1 MDTLENDGVGFSS
14 SVLEPLIAYEKA
26 PSLPCRIRR
35 THHSPWCRRKP
46 KRTQQTFRA
55 TMLSERQPGTSESL
69 WMLNATKINMT
80 FKQEL
85 FGWKLAPPKKNSPP
99 QKTGQVLTTWLG
111 LSKSSKNQGFPFT
124 DILPWHWDLRFF
136 GLRDVTNS
144 NGHWEGSLL
153 GLQLNDSSTWAPKMT
168 CDFHP
173 KFATS
178 PLICFFSSVC
188 SNVLPRDD
196 SCCCYI
202 QRRHSLLR
210 RERTAF
216 GRSQKSD
223 SYPPGE
229 VARAWPVDSYSPEN
243 EPGNHPEMKRKLI
256 WTKPP
261 FWVPFFYF
269 QVAHVYNACWP
280 KKRWLADFCD
290 GVPSLQDTNNFCAKK
305 NTKMSQKLKINVPSI
320 IDFTQRKKHLKNI

>member
-1 MDTLENDGVGFSS
+1 MKK
-14 SVLEPLIAYEKA
+14 P
-26 PSLPCRIRR
+26 LPCLVGSGGR
-35 THHSPWCRRKP
+35 TTAHDAGENQKEHNRLFEPQCWVKGNQEQAKVFECSM
-46 KRTQQTFRA
+46 QQKIHDLQT
-55 TMLSERQPGTSESL
+55 GTVWL
-69 WMLNATKINMT
+69 KIGT
-80 FKQEL
+80 
-85 FGWKLAPPKKNSPP
+85 PKKNSPP

-178 PLICFFSSVC
+178 PLICFFWSVC

-261 FWVPFFYF
+261 FWVPFFIFRWHMFIMLADQKKDGWLIFVMAF
-269 QVAHVYNACWP
+269 QVCKTQTTSAP
-280 KKRWLADFCD
+280 KK
-290 GVPSLQDTNNFCAKK
+290 
-305 NTKMSQKLKINVPSI
+305 I
-320 IDFTQRKKHLKNI
+320 